1 MPDLIAVLD
10 SQNGTSIGTQDYRYG
25 LRVTVLGIACD
36 PRWTTAKGLDIGGPE
51 AFGCVTRRKVQTNI
65 ELIILHRMKTNYTP
79 IAEYLAPR
87 SVIDDFRQD

>member
-36 PRWTTAKGLDIGGPE
+36 PRWTTPKGLEIGGPE
-51 AFGCVTRRKVQTNI
+51 AFGCVTTRKVWLNI
-65 ELIILHRMKTNYTP
+65 ELIILHRMKMNYAP
-79 IAEYLAPR
+79 IAKYLTPQ
-87 SVIDDFRQD
+87 SVIEDFRRD